1 MKTNCNSDQSGFTL
15 IELAIVLV
23 IIGMLVGMGAGLLG
37 PMTERLKLSQTREAV
52 DDAYAAL
59 LGYAA
64 ANRTLPA
71 ALANLSSRT
80 KDAYSADLLYY
91 PVSGITGSDLCTNSG
106 TYFTVTDE
114 GTSKTNVAFI
124 IYSIGRNACNE
135 TGTAS
140 PFTKSIVGTVGTCAS
155 DANAGYDDTVKYID
169 IDQLREQ
176 ICNAFKIV
184 TDTLPIGKEEVSY
197 ASTTLEATDGT
208 PAYTWALSSGALPT
222 GLSMSTAGVI
232 FGTPSVD
239 GSFNFTVTVTDAESR
254 TSSKSFAI
262 TINPNDPEINTA
274 VMHYSSVG
282 LSYTANLAASGGTG
296 SYTWLIF
303 SGALPTGLSL
313 NPATGVIS
321 GTPTIAGT
329 YAFTVQITDSSSRV
343 ARRTLSIAIN

>member
-1 MKTNCNSDQSGFTL
+1 
-15 IELAIVLV
+15 
-23 IIGMLVGMGAGLLG
+23 
-37 PMTERLKLSQTREAV
+37 
-52 DDAYAAL
+52 
-59 LGYAA
+59 
-64 ANRTLPA
+64 
-71 ALANLSSRT
+71 
-80 KDAYSADLLYY
+80 
-91 PVSGITGSDLCTNSG
+91 
-106 TYFTVTDE
+106 
-114 GTSKTNVAFI
+114 
-124 IYSIGRNACNE
+124 
-135 TGTAS
+135 
-140 PFTKSIVGTVGTCAS
+140 
-155 DANAGYDDTVKYID
+155 
-169 IDQLREQ
+169 
-176 ICNAFKIV
+176 
-184 TDTLPIGKEEVSY
+184 
-197 ASTTLEATDGT
+197 
-208 PAYTWALSSGALPT
+208 
-222 GLSMSTAGVI
+222 VI